1 MRSVDRSNFQKS
13 RLIPVTGIKGALDQ
27 ERRATSALLAVW
39 RIVPDFA
46 SQLLRVAGAPKGA
59 VETYIEPEFKVGSKK
74 IRPDGLVVV
83 TRGKTEWSCL
93 VEVKTGKNELDLNQL
108 NSYLDICRDHKID
121 ALVTI
126 SNQVLNS
133 SGSHPTDGVDQR
145 KLRSTRLEH
154 FSWIRIITEAIVQAE
169 HEGVEDREQDLVMK
183 ELIRF
188 LQSDASGASEF
199 NDMGSSWASVRE
211 GVKNATIR
219 KPDDEVAQVIVNF
232 ESLIRY
238 ASLTLSARLGVSAS
252 EVVSRSA
259 KSNYAKHL
267 QAASKRLVEDKVLSG
282 SIHVPGAAAD
292 LNMEVDLAA
301 GVLHCGFDLAA
312 PKSGRNSSRVN
323 WLIRQIKSA
332 PEGTFV
338 SWSYKHSRTNEAP
351 HRVSDLLDKNYEYEL
366 SRERE
371 ISEFKVESI
380 AKMGTKRSKG
390 SGSFIDSV
398 VDLFELVYGE
408 VLQGTKAWQEPA
420 PKLSETVREII
431 PGQNSPS

>member
-1 MRSVDRSNFQKS
+1 MDRSNFQQS

-27 ERRATSALLAVW
+27 ERRATSALLAVF

-46 SQLLRVAGAPKGA
+46 NQLLRGAGAPRGT
-59 VETYIEPEFKVGSKK
+59 VETYIEPEFKVGQKK
-74 IRPDGLVVV
+74 VRPDGLVVV
-83 TRGKTEWSCL
+83 TRGKREWSCL
-93 VEVKTGKNELDLNQL
+93 VEVKTGKNELELQQL
-108 NSYLDICRDHKID
+108 SNYLDICRDHKID

-126 SNQVLNS
+126 SNQVLNA
-133 SGSHPTDGVDQR
+133 SGSHPTEGVDQR

-169 HEGVEDREQDLVMK
+169 HEGVEDREQDLVLK

-199 NDMGSSWASVRE
+199 NDMGSTWTPVRE
-211 GVKNATIR
+211 GVRNSTIR
-219 KPDDEVAQVIVNF
+219 KPDDAVAQVIVNF
-232 ESLIRY
+232 ESLVRY
-238 ASLTLSARLGVSAS
+238 AALTLSARLGVKAS
-252 EVVSRSA
+252 EVVGRSA
-259 KSNYAKHL
+259 RSNYAKHL
-267 QAASKRLVEDKVLSG
+267 QAAAKRLVDEKVMTG

-292 LNMEVDLAA
+292 LYMDVDLAA
-301 GVLHCGFDLAA
+301 GVLHCGFNLPA
-312 PKSGRNSSRVN
+312 PKEGRNSSRLN
-323 WLIRQIKSA
+323 WLLRQIKGA

-351 HRVSDLLDKNYEYEL
+351 LRISDLLDKNFEFEI
-366 SRERE
+366 SKDRE
-371 ISEFKVESI
+371 ISEFRVETI

-408 VLQGTKAWQEPA
+408 VLQGTKPWQEPA
-420 PKLSETVREII
+420 PKLSDTVREII
-431 PGQNSPS
+431 PEKDPFA